1 MDVADVHGWAY
12 AAPELLRASTA
23 PPTERT
29 DIYSLAAVLYRLLTG
44 ELPAGRIESGP
55 GGGRRQARVR
65 DQFWKAAADVQ
76 SPGTTNPQIPTELQT
91 ICVKALESDPAAR
104 CASWAQLIA
113 DLRRFLGIKRPGWLK
128 RRGEESAPPP
138 SP

>member
-1 MDVADVHGWAY
+1 QEAGITEFKRVDGMPLNSYLVNK
-12 AAPELLRASTA
+12 TA
-23 PPTERT
+23 QLISKSSKHKKPLQFHTGLGDN
-29 DIYSLAAVLYRLLTG
+29 DITLTRSS
-44 ELPAGRIESGP
+44 PAHL
-55 GGGRRQARVR
+55 QV
-65 DQFWKAAADVQ
+65 AADVQ